1 MHERRKSDGC
11 VVPAKLASN
20 AAQAVAKSVEEK
32 HPAKENTAGKT
43 RPGHRAGSG
52 ASSAQVRVRQVA
64 QGDKQAR
71 FTALL
76 HRVSVDRRR
85 AAFCAIRPEAAPGVD
100 GVTRAAYRQ
109 DLEDN
114 LHDLHARLHAGRYRV
129 KPSRRV
135 YIPKADGRQRPLG
148 IASLEDKIV
157 QHEAWWRCSMRS
169 MRWTSRAFPMDSGRG
184 AARMMRW
191 TRWRLGRAEESELG
205 ARRGYPRLFQ
215 PTRT

>member
-1 MHERRKSDGC
+1 VHERRKSDGC

-43 RPGHRAGSG
+43 RPGHRAGSR
-52 ASSAQVRVRQVA
+52 ASSALVRVRQVA

-135 YIPKADGRQRPLG
+135 YIPKADGRQRPDGVRALYRRKVERGIRRRVRALRGRTERRCICGSSAETGVTTLELDQSLRVTPSPALMGDLKELLG
-148 IASLEDKIV
+148 PG
-157 QHEAWWRCSMRS
+157 C
-169 MRWTSRAFPMDSGRG
+169 
-184 AARMMRW
+184 
-191 TRWRLGRAEESELG
+191 LGS
-205 ARRGYPRLFQ
+205 
-215 PTRT
+215 